1 MARTSCG
8 SRTPPERPPPKPSR
22 RAWNGIATTAF
33 PGRTRAQRPLQS
45 AGTDGAQS
53 AWTGTTVYSVFLS
66 YGAHAEAVHGAAWC
80 KRSAAHCVKH
90 SVPPSAQCTLRTK
103 GRLASG
109 REKPILRRRRRPPQ
123 PRPRRRGSPPASC
136 AAMWW
141 HTPAPPLSS
150 GLILSTMGCGSL
162 QNGCDPLQ
170 GATDRAQAAAGRLQP
185 HKPLRVQS
193 RPGAAPHGHAQ
204 HHSAGGSSM
213 TSHCCRC
220 RCGAASAKVGRLRTT
235 MASVQC
241 GCSA

>member
-1 MARTSCG
+1 M
-8 SRTPPERPPPKPSR
+8 R
-22 RAWNGIATTAF
+22 R
-33 PGRTRAQRPLQS
+33 L
-45 AGTDGAQS
+45 
-53 AWTGTTVYSVFLS
+53 
-66 YGAHAEAVHGAAWC
+66 VHGAAWC

-90 SVPPSAQCTLRTK
+90 SVTPSAQCTLRTD
-103 GRLASG
+103 GWLASG

-123 PRPRRRGSPPASC
+123 PRPGRRGSPPASC

-213 TSHCCRC
+213 TSHCCCC
-220 RCGAASAKVGRLRTT
+220 RCGAASAKAGRLRTT
-235 MASVQC
+235 MQSAQC
-241 GCSA
+241 GCSTW